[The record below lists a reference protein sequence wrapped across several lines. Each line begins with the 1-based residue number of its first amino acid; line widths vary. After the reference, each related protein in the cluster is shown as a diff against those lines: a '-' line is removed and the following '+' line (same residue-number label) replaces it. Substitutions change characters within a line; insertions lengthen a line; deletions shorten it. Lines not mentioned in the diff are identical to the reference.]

1 MSCHLQ
7 LEFTGV
13 SGWVKFD
20 KNGFRDKFTLNLFD
34 ITMTMGL
41 AEVRYIL
48 LLVLVSWKCIYRTT
62 WSVPRDVHN
71 FEFTLISSCVRAHQF
86 LLGLYYVCTLLCTH
100 TYVENMVSLDEL
112 TGMQRFVTLCQYSLD
127 P

>member
-1 MSCHLQ
+1 

-62 WSVPRDVHN
+62 
-71 FEFTLISSCVRAHQF
+71 
-86 LLGLYYVCTLLCTH
+86 
-100 TYVENMVSLDEL
+100 
-112 TGMQRFVTLCQYSLD
+112 
-127 P
+127 